1 VSRGQRADIR
11 GQRSRG
17 ATASA
22 APRNARDVRLS
33 EHPRA
38 RQQIRLAKG
47 WAGVAGVA
55 LAGYAS
61 WKSGAPFFDTVLR
74 ALLWGIAAYVVVW
87 FCAVQVW
94 RHLAVAEVRAAE
106 KLWRE
111 RRAEAERL
119 ARERAAQAHAE
130 RSATMTGSPQG

>member
-1 VSRGQRADIR
+1 M
-11 GQRSRG
+11 
-17 ATASA
+17 SA
-22 APRNARDVRLS
+22 GRKGDARKKGKPGSKAPRNASDVRLS

-38 RQQIRLAKG
+38 RHQIGLAKG
-47 WAGVAGVA
+47 WAGVAGVG

-61 WKSGAPFFDTVLR
+61 WKGGAPFFDTVLR

-94 RHLAVAEVRAAE
+94 RHLAVAEVKAAE

-111 RRAEAERL
+111 RKAEAERL
-119 ARERAAQAHAE
+119 ARERTVQAQAE
-130 RSATMTGSPQG
+130 RAATMAGSPQA